1 MLSVKLPLPQ
11 SGLLILLTEV
21 ELHALPLALLLLI
34 HIALNL
40 TQKTTLVLTFRP
52 SQEFNPKWLFN
63 SNICEYFKI
72 KGKTSINLK
81 SFSETL
87 ALSEKMNLLACFL
100 KTVVDSI
107 LRSESSL

>member
-52 SQEFNPKWLFN
+52 SQEFRRNVERRAVAN
-63 SNICEYFKI
+63 N
-72 KGKTSINLK
+72 
-81 SFSETL
+81 
-87 ALSEKMNLLACFL
+87 ALL
-100 KTVVDSI
+100 
-107 LRSESSL
+107 